1 MRIEG
6 VTEEQN
12 KEQLSSLQ
20 LVNLGRTNINQVKF
34 LSHYE
39 FSGNQKIL
47 KTLSKD
53 PNLFLANLY
62 KMKYQIFD
70 AKIASIGEILN
81 FKLRINESQNIN
93 EVNILTYAGN
103 TFIPREVRGFEPD
116 ESIIYTIRFYSAKKI
131 EIDADQV
138 EEYVNNPSLT
148 KQVISDCDSKVATLK
163 DHEEIYASGDCHNAK
178 LASKEISKKRN
189 SASNKPT
196 EVKIVH

>member
-53 PNLFLANLY
+53 PNLFLAGLY

-70 AKIASIGEILN
+70 AKIASIG
-81 FKLRINESQNIN
+81 
-93 EVNILTYAGN
+93 
-103 TFIPREVRGFEPD
+103 
-116 ESIIYTIRFYSAKKI
+116 
-131 EIDADQV
+131 
-138 EEYVNNPSLT
+138 
-148 KQVISDCDSKVATLK
+148 
-163 DHEEIYASGDCHNAK
+163 
-178 LASKEISKKRN
+178 
-189 SASNKPT
+189 
-196 EVKIVH
+196 